1 MGRDLGVVSELSC
14 ASVLGA
20 LRAWAEA
27 GAGSVTAALSSG
39 GRSSGADGGGGR
51 GRTCMRLTPARASA
65 MYAALG
71 RFMMVDEGSER
82 SGASAQAQ
90 VCRAFAS
97 EALIWLPDPVTPAGP
112 VTPDTAPRP
121 WNGEEGGEEGSIAGA
136 FYRCSEVV
144 WQDPTASYSLS
155 LSSSIRAGVRGAE
168 RGRQAIAP
176 PSHTSGILEWL
187 HQKAACSAASSGD
200 GTGPQKQPPGW
211 KKKKRGREEEKVA
224 ELRRRELALPRVR
237 EEEEEKEVAELR
249 RRELALPR
257 PLAGHYPASL
267 EAFFTQQLRSEP
279 SAPTTLRPAES
290 IGTGAANE
298 AGGVNVAGMG
308 DVGVPPRQPL
318 VAQEPSLD
326 ALCDA
331 LEQAAG
337 FATDPKSSGAGYGAG
352 STAGGGS
359 RAALQLW
366 EASRLQVGIG
376 SGRVPYC
383 SCQPF

>member
-20 LRAWAEA
+20 LRAWA
-27 GAGSVTAALSSG
+27 GVDAGSATAALTSG

-71 RFMMVDEGSER
+71 RFMMVDDGSER
-82 SGASAQAQ
+82 GASAQAE
-90 VCRAFAS
+90 VCRAFAAS
-97 EALIWLPDPVTPAGP
+97 ALIWLPDPVTPD
-112 VTPDTAPRP
+112 TPPRP
-121 WNGEEGGEEGSIAGA
+121 CNGEEGGEEGSVAGT
-136 FYRCSEVV
+136 FYHCSEVV

-155 LSSSIRAGVRGAE
+155 SSSTIRASGRGAE
-168 RGRQAIAP
+168 RGRQSAANA
-176 PSHTSGILEWL
+176 SHTSSGILEWL
-187 HQKAACSAASSGD
+187 HQKAACSAASSGG
-200 GTGPQKQPPGW
+200 GTGPQKQPQGW
-211 KKKKRGREEEKVA
+211 KKKKRGREEE
-224 ELRRRELALPRVR
+224 
-237 EEEEEKEVAELR
+237 EKKVAELR

-267 EAFFTQQLRSEP
+267 EAFFTQQLQSEP
-279 SAPTTLRPAES
+279 SAPTTLGPAES
-290 IGTGAANE
+290 IGTGAGEAKE
-298 AGGVNVAGMG
+298 AGGDMVGGMG
-308 DVGVPPRQPL
+308 VVGAPPSAAGVGSLGASPRQPL

-337 FATDPKSSGAGYGAG
+337 LATDPKSCGVDYGAG
-352 STAGGGS
+352 SVAGGGL
-359 RAALQLW
+359 RAAMQLW

-376 SGRVPYC
+376 SGRVPHC

>member
-155 LSSSIRAGVRGAE
+155 SSSSIRASVRSAE
-168 RGRQAIAP
+168 RGRHSAAP
-176 PSHTSGILEWL
+176 PSYTSSGILEWL
-187 HQKAACSAASSGD
+187 HQKAACSAAPSGG
-200 GTGPQKQPPGW
+200 GTAPLKQPQGW
-211 KKKKRGREEEKVA
+211 KKKKRGREEE
-224 ELRRRELALPRVR
+224 E
-237 EEEEEKEVAELR
+237 EVAELR

-331 LEQAAG
+331 LEQAVG
-337 FATDPKSSGAGYGAG
+337 FATDPKISGAGYGAG

-359 RAALQLW
+359 RAVLQLW

-383 SCQPF
+383 SR